1 MSLHS
6 LAKILAVIT
15 QQAGWE
21 EYRHYDQV
29 LQLWPKIIN
38 PRLLE
43 QTRPFSLS
51 RGVLSVATSS
61 AALAQEL
68 SLQRHSLLK
77 RLNSQLETPL
87 SDIRFSA
94 ARWQQDSQ
102 LIPLEAIAPNSL
114 RDHPSYVTPEK
125 PPENPQQPDILETW
139 SQKIRHRTR
148 SWPICP
154 RCQSPTPSG
163 ELERW
168 QCCAFCFAQ
177 SGGVKDSIFL

>member
-1 MSLHS
+1 MSLYS
-6 LAKILAVIT
+6 LDKILAAIT
-15 QQAGWE
+15 QQAGWQ
-21 EYRHYDQV
+21 EYRHYYQV

-38 PRLLE
+38 PLLE
-43 QTRPFSLS
+43 SQTRPFSLD
-51 RGVLSVATSS
+51 RGILSVATSS

-68 SLQRHSLLK
+68 SLQRYGLLK

-87 SDIRFSA
+87 GDIRFSA

-102 LIPLEAIAPNSL
+102 LIPLEAIATNSL
-114 RDHPSYVTPEK
+114 REHPSYVAPEK
-125 PPENPQQPDILETW
+125 PEENPPQSASLQSW
-139 SQKIRHRTR
+139 SEKIRHRHR

-154 RCQSPTPSG
+154 RCQSPTPPR

-177 SGGVKDSIFL
+177 SGGVKD

>member
-6 LAKILAVIT
+6 LAKILAAIT

-21 EYRHYDQV
+21 EYRHYEQV

-38 PRLLE
+38 SRLLE
-43 QTRPFSLS
+43 QTRPFSLK

-68 SLQRHSLLK
+68 SLQRYSLLK

-87 SDIRFSA
+87 GDIRFSA

-102 LIPLEAIAPNSL
+102 LIPLEAIAP
-114 RDHPSYVTPEK
+114 
-125 PPENPQQPDILETW
+125 
-139 SQKIRHRTR
+139 
-148 SWPICP
+148 
-154 RCQSPTPSG
+154 
-163 ELERW
+163 
-168 QCCAFCFAQ
+168 
-177 SGGVKDSIFL
+177 

>member
-6 LAKILAVIT
+6 LDKILAAIT

-21 EYRHYDQV
+21 EYRHYERV
-29 LQLWPKIIN
+29 LQLWSKIIN

-43 QTRPFSLS
+43 QTRPFSLN

-68 SLQRHSLLK
+68 SLQRYGLLK

-87 SDIRFSA
+87 DDIRFSA

-102 LIPLEAIAPNSL
+102 LIPPEAIAPNSL
-114 RDHPSYVTPEK
+114 RDHPSYVIPEK
-125 PPENPQQPDILETW
+125 PPENPQQLDGLESW
-139 SQKIRHRTR
+139 SQKIVHRTR

-154 RCQSPTPSG
+154 RCQSPSPSG

-177 SGGVKDSIFL
+177 SGGVKDAIFL